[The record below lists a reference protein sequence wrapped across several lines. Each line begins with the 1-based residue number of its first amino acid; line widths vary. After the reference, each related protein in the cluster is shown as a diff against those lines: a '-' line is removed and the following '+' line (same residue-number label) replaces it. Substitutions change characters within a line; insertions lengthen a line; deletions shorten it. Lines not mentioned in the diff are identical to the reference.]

1 MNMRYY
7 RNRGVLLILALSF
20 LTIVDFAGAETNP
33 WEKKLPF
40 ESASIHYKLSG
51 METGQEVLYIKDFG
65 TQTARHRTTSMSV
78 LGMKKENKTVEI
90 ITSDWFFT
98 FDLQEGTGSK
108 SVNPQKIL
116 IDEYNKLSD
125 AEKETVRANA
135 EKIGIAALGGMHGS
149 VEKNAKQILGY
160 SCDKA
165 IIAGTSIYY
174 IHDTPISLL
183 SETKMMG
190 VTVRSEA
197 TYIEIGSVADTYFS
211 FPQGI
216 VPKPSLESD
225 MVANTMAKQTIA
237 ILKDPEGFEKDNQG
251 TIIGFPTDQ
260 KNTIS
265 PEEQQQVEEAMQAL
279 KELFGN

>member
-7 RNRGVLLILALSF
+7 GNSGVLLIFAF
-20 LTIVDFAGAETNP
+20 CFVTIPDFAEAGTNP

-40 ESASIHYKLSG
+40 ESASIHYELSG

-65 TQTARHRTTSMSV
+65 SETARHRTTSISV

-90 ITSDWFFT
+90 VSPDWFFT

-125 AEKETVRANA
+125 AEKKTVRANA
-135 EKIGIAALGGMHGS
+135 EKMGTSALGGMQGS
-149 VEKNAKQILGY
+149 VEQNAKKILGY
-160 SCDKA
+160 SCDKV
-165 IIAGTSIYY
+165 IIAGTSMYY
-174 IHDTPISLL
+174 IHDTSISLL

-197 TYIEIGSVADTYFS
+197 TYIEISSVADTYFS

-225 MVANTMAKQTIA
+225 QVANMMAKQTIA

-251 TIIGFPTDQ
+251 SIMGFPTDQ
-260 KNTIS
+260 QNTIS
-265 PEEQQQVEEAMQAL
+265 PEEQLQVEGA
-279 KELFGN
+279 

>member
-1 MNMRYY
+1 MKMKCDMKK
-7 RNRGVLLILALSF
+7 GVLLIFALFVLAIPAL
-20 LTIVDFAGAETNP
+20 AGAGTNP

-40 ESASIHYKLSG
+40 ESASIHYELSG
-51 METGQEVLYIKDFG
+51 IESGQEVLYIRDYG

-78 LGMKKENKTVEI
+78 LGMRKENMTVEI
-90 ITSDWFFT
+90 ITPDWFFT

-125 AEKETVRANA
+125 AEKETVEANA
-135 EKIGIAALGGMHGS
+135 EKMGTSALGGMQGS
-149 VEKNAKQILGY
+149 VEKNAKEILGY

-165 IIAGTSIYY
+165 IIAGTIIYS

-190 VTVRSEA
+190 VTIRSEA
-197 TYIEIGSVADTYFS
+197 THIELGSVADAYFNL
-211 FPQGI
+211 PQGI

-225 MVANTMAKQTIA
+225 QMANMMAKQTIA
-237 ILKDPEGFEKDNQG
+237 ILKDPEGFQKDSPG
-251 TIIGFPTDQ
+251 TIMGVPTDQ
-260 KNTIS
+260 QNTIS
-265 PEEQQQVEEAMQAL
+265 PEEQQQVEEAMRAL